1 MKNLEQDGLPQVRP
15 SRIRKTVAK
24 GLLVASLISSS
35 SIGVIQNSIEAD
47 GIFLKNA
54 WR

>member
-1 MKNLEQDGLPQVRP
+1 MTDLETDGLPAVRP
-15 SRIRKTVAK
+15 ARLRKTVAQ
-24 GLLVASLISSS
+24 LLLGASLLSSS
-35 SIGVIQNSIEAD
+35 SIGVIQNYIEAD